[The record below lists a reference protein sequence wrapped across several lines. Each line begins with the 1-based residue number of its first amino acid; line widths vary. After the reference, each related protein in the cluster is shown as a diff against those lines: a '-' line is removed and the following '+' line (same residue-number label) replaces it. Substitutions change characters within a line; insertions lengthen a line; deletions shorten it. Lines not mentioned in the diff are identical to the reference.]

1 MASRGG
7 LLEMFVDLGVKRVAR
22 SHPRKIIFLSV
33 FMSPAQDG
41 SQESLGR
48 LQGSK
53 LYQIEL
59 DKREAEVSAR
69 HGEKTKIGFGGQ
81 TVRNYVLHPDQFV
94 KDTRSGMKVG
104 NPQPV
109 LDGDLDQFL
118 EAYLRWTLADAKS
131 TDDNL

>member
-1 MASRGG
+1 
-7 LLEMFVDLGVKRVAR
+7 
-22 SHPRKIIFLSV
+22 
-33 FMSPAQDG
+33 
-41 SQESLGR
+41 
-48 LQGSK
+48 
-53 LYQIEL
+53 LYQIEVE
-59 DKREAEVSAR
+59 KREAEVSAR

-118 EAYLRWTLADAKS
+118 EAYLRWTLAGATS
-131 TDDNL
+131 SDDNL